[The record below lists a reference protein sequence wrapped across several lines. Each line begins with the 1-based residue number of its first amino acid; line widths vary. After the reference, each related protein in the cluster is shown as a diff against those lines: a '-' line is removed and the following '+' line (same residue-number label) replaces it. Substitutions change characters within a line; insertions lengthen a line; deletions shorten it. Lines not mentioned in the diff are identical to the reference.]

1 DTSWVSSLALVATG
15 DGWWVAHNGSVINRG
30 GAQLTGISR
39 DGLVWREQRVLSG
52 NPRLGGFTPSVSGG
66 SLLVATVDSGGQ
78 YYDTSIAAT
87 LIDDA
92 GKIVYSERTQIE
104 R

>member
-1 DTSWVSSLALVATG
+1 
-15 DGWWVAHNGSVINRG
+15 
-30 GAQLTGISR
+30 
-39 DGLVWREQRVLSG
+39 
-52 NPRLGGFTPSVSGG
+52 
-66 SLLVATVDSGGQ
+66 VDSGGQ

-104 R
+104 RDEPFIPGVVVDPLRDLVIKPLPLKPTEPTIVVVQEYGCLD